1 MKKTFVAQVKETLIT
16 IGIALVLA
24 LIIRAFIL
32 QTFYIPTGSM
42 IPTIM
47 PGDRVIALKFW
58 YYFIPPERGDIVV
71 FKSPEEPK
79 ILVKRLVGL
88 PGDTVLIK
96 DGKIYIN
103 GKVWDDK
110 RISHI
115 RYYAIGPYGVGEQKV
130 PPGNYYMLGDNSENS
145 DDSRF
150 WGFAPRKNI
159 LGKVVF
165 TYWPPTHM
173 KVLY

>member
-1 MKKTFVAQVKETLIT
+1 MKKTFISQVKETLFT
-16 IGIALVLA
+16 ILIALVLA

-47 PGDRVIALKFW
+47 PGDRIIALKFW
-58 YYFIPPERGDIVV
+58 YYIAPLKRGDIVV

-88 PGDTVLIK
+88 PGDTILIK
-96 DGKIYIN
+96 DGKVYIN
-103 GKVWDDK
+103 GKPWEDK
-110 RISHI
+110 KISHV
-115 RYYAIGPYGVGEQKV
+115 RYYAVGPYGVGEQKV
-130 PPGNYYMLGDNSENS
+130 PEGEYYMLGDNSANS

-150 WGFAPRKNI
+150 WGFAPRRNI
-159 LGKVVF
+159 LGKAVV
-165 TYWPPTHM
+165 TYWPITHM
-173 KVLY
+173 KILY

>member
-1 MKKTFVAQVKETLIT
+1 MKKTFISQVKETLIT

-42 IPTIM
+42 MPTIM

-58 YYFIPPERGDIVV
+58 YYFVPPKRGDIVV

-79 ILVKRLVGL
+79 ILVKRLIGL
-88 PGDTVLIK
+88 PGDTVLIR

-103 GKVWDDK
+103 GKLWKDK
-110 RISHI
+110 RIANI

-130 PPGNYYMLGDNSENS
+130 PLGKYYMLGDNSENS

-150 WGFAPRKNI
+150 WGFVPRKNI

-165 TYWPPTHM
+165 TYWPVTHI